1 MKLAEMNGFPGLLQS
16 TLAIPEDENMFLRS
30 GSSNVESVFMNWE
43 KEGNCFEEGKKLQL
57 VSERYPAVKN
67 SIDNALILTGV
78 GINAFI
84 KSVSKYLDLMIHLPL
99 CADLALAEVLNLV
112 DYYIY
117 GVTTLFAPDDLLNTL
132 FVATDGSETYPYIV
146 PFIRQ
151 CQQVLFPK
159 PSIEEDEQN
168 RESAKSLIEKLT
180 PLSHGDEAAEHEVAA
195 GERLYR
201 SCRSPF

>member
-117 GVTTLFAPDDLLNTL
+117 GVTTLFAPR
-132 FVATDGSETYPYIV
+132 GP
-146 PFIRQ
+146 
-151 CQQVLFPK
+151 
-159 PSIEEDEQN
+159 
-168 RESAKSLIEKLT
+168 
-180 PLSHGDEAAEHEVAA
+180 AEHALRRHRRQRDLPLHRPLHPPVPAGALPEALHRGGRA
-195 GERLYR
+195 EPGEREESHREAHAVVARRRGGRARGSGGRETL
-201 SCRSPF
+201 S